1 MKDLPAMRI
10 RIVTLFPE
18 FFSGPL
24 QAGLLGRAQEGDLLS
39 VTTHNPRDMARDKHK
54 TVDDRPY
61 GGGPGMVM
69 LPEPLAATLRALGHA
84 AYSDAE
90 GPKPE
95 QGRIVMLSPKGRPLN
110 QALARDLAVTLSAG
124 QPLTLVC
131 GRYEGIDARL
141 EELFPIEH
149 VSIGDFILN
158 GGETAALAVVES
170 AARLLPGFMGHEE
183 SGLDESFSQGLL
195 EYPHYT
201 RPEIFEGLSVPDILR
216 SGDHGRIA
224 AWRKEQ
230 SLAATLSARPDILP
244 EAKLSAADLAYLRG
258 LPHENAARN
267 LFCALV
273 HYPVLDKDEKSVA
286 VSLTNLDIHDIARSS
301 CTYGLGGYYVTTP
314 LEDQRRLLE
323 TLVAHWTTGEGA
335 AANSDRATAFAR
347 VRTAA
352 SLEEA
357 ADDVAARCGVRP
369 YLVGTSACAPQTAD
383 ISSASFAE
391 VRALLRERPVLLLF
405 GTGQGLAPSVCARC
419 DFMLPPLR
427 PLGGYNHLSVRAAAA
442 IVMDR
447 IVGDW

>member
-1 MKDLPAMRI
+1 MKI

-24 QAGLLGRAQEGDLLS
+24 QAGLLGRARDGNLLS
-39 VTTHNPRDMARDKHK
+39 LSLHNPRDAARDKHR

-69 LPEPLAATLRALGHA
+69 LLEPLAATLRALGHTGHDETGE
-84 AYSDAE
+84 S
-90 GPKPE
+90 GPK
-95 QGRIVMLSPKGRPLN
+95 QGRILMLSPKGRPLD
-110 QALARDLAVTLSAG
+110 QTLARDLADSLAG
-124 QPLTLVC
+124 GRPLTLVC

-141 EELFPIEH
+141 EEIFPVEH
-149 VSIGDFILN
+149 VSVGDFVLN
-158 GGETAALAVVES
+158 GGETAALAVIES
-170 AARLLPGFMGHEE
+170 AARLLPGFMGHDE
-183 SGLDESFSQGLL
+183 SGLDESFSGGLL

-201 RPEIFEGLSVPDILR
+201 RPELFENLAVPDILR

-224 AWRKEQ
+224 AWRREQ
-230 SLAATLSARPDILP
+230 SLAATLSVRPDLL
-244 EAKLSAADLAYLRG
+244 ADAALSGRDMAYLRS
-258 LPHENAARN
+258 LPHENLARN

-323 TLVAHWTTGEGA
+323 TLVTHWTTGEGA
-335 AANSDRATAFAR
+335 AANADRAKAFAL
-347 VRTAA
+347 VRAAA
-352 SLEEA
+352 SVEEA
-357 ADDVAARCGVRP
+357 ADDVAARCGTRP
-369 YLVGTSACAPQTAD
+369 YLVATSASGTGGMG
-383 ISSASFAE
+383 FAAI
-391 VRALLRERPVLLLF
+391 RALLRERPVLLLF
-405 GTGQGLAPSVCARC
+405 GTGRGLAPDICSRC
-419 DFMLPPLR
+419 DAMLPPLR
-427 PLGGYNHLSVRAAAA
+427 PLGGYNHLSVRVAAA